1 MNKTMRIFS
10 HNLMTPKMYKA
21 TVFKEQQVHFHGC
34 SKERQASLDNGGEFG
49 GQLTEGLAEA
59 AMQSWGLGFF
69 LR

>member
-1 MNKTMRIFS
+1 
-10 HNLMTPKMYKA
+10 MYKA